1 MCGIVGI
8 YHKKENA
15 CGDIYDALIQVQH
28 RGQDAAG
35 ISTWDSS
42 KMSTYKELGLVTE
55 VFKSSDSLESLTG
68 NMGIGHVRY
77 PTAGGDNVNEAQP
90 FYTANPVNVTL
101 AHNGTLTNSE
111 KLKEELI
118 KTHFCQFNT
127 NSDSEVLLN
136 LFCYELHKIN
146 FRKLT
151 KNHVYAALKNV
162 FEKCSGGYAVVM
174 LVAGIGIVAF
184 RDPKGI
190 RPLSIGKN
198 KRSYL
203 IASESS
209 TVTALEYNLLGDVAP
224 GQVVII
230 NDDGEMDKKR
240 LVKNAVHQP
249 CIFEYVYF
257 SRPDSTI
264 DEISVHKSRLRM
276 GDFLGD
282 KILNEYKK
290 LDVDVVI
297 PVPDTSRTSAMQ
309 VAYKLG
315 VKYRE
320 GFMKNRYIGRTFIM
334 PGQSI
339 RRRSVAQKLNPI
351 EIEFKGKNVL
361 LVDDSI
367 VRGHTSKKIIQ
378 MVRDNGAKKVY
389 FASASPPIRYQNV
402 FGIDMPA
409 TKELVAHNRTIRQ
422 IKNFIGA
429 DELIYQDLE
438 DLKLSASIGNPK
450 ITEYEDSVFTGEYCD
465 RFVTKDYLNNL
476 ERNRKDNT
484 R

>member
-55 VFKSSDSLESLTG
+55 VFKSSDSLESLRG

-111 KLKEELI
+111 KLKEDLV

-127 NSDSEVLLN
+127 SSDSEVLLN

-151 KNHVYAALKNV
+151 KNHVYTALKNV

-224 GQVVII
+224 GQVIII
-230 NDDGEMDKKR
+230 NDDGEMEKKR

-282 KILNEYKK
+282 KILNKYKK

-339 RRRSVAQKLNPI
+339 RKRSVAQKLNPI

-378 MVRDNGAKKVY
+378 MVRNNGAKKVY

-409 TKELVAHNRTIRQ
+409 TKELVAHNRTVRQ

-438 DLKLSASIGNPK
+438 DLRLSASIGNPK

-476 ERNRKDNT
+476 ENSRKDNL

>member
-1 MCGIVGI
+1 MCGIIGI
-8 YHKKENA
+8 YHKKKHA
-15 CGDIYDALIQVQH
+15 CGDVYDALIQVQH

-35 ISTWDSS
+35 ISTLDADKISS
-42 KMSTYKELGLVTE
+42 HKEIGLVTE
-55 VFKSSDSLESLTG
+55 VFKYQDTFENLSG
-68 NMGIGHVRY
+68 NIGIGHVRY

-90 FYTANPVNVTL
+90 FFTENPVNITL
-101 AHNGTLTNSE
+101 AHNGTLTNSK
-111 KLKEELI
+111 KLKEDLI
-118 KTHFCQFNT
+118 KINFCQFNT
-127 NSDSEVLLN
+127 NSDSEVLLKQ
-136 LFCYELHKIN
+136 FCYELYKTN
-146 FRKLT
+146 FRTLT
-151 KNHVYAALKNV
+151 KAHVYKALKSV
-162 FEKCSGGYAVVM
+162 FQKCSGGYAVVM
-174 LVAGIGIVAF
+174 IVAGIGLIAF

-190 RPLSIGKN
+190 RPLSLGKN
-198 KRSYL
+198 KDSFL

-209 TVTALEYNLLGDVAP
+209 AISAMGYAFEGDIKP
-224 GQVVII
+224 GQVII
-230 NDDGEMDKKR
+230 IDENGTIDKKR
-240 LVKNAVHQP
+240 PIKGSSNQP
-249 CIFEYVYF
+249 CLFEYVYF

-282 KILNEYKK
+282 KILKEYKDV
-290 LDVDVVI
+290 DVDVVI
-297 PVPDTSRTSAMQ
+297 PIPDTSRTSAMQ

-334 PGQSI
+334 PGQNI
-339 RRRSVAQKLNPI
+339 RKRSVAQKLNPI
-351 EIEFKGKNVL
+351 EIEFKDKNVL

-409 TKELVAHNRTIRQ
+409 RKELVAHNRTIRQ

-438 DLKLSASIGNPK
+438 ALRLSASIGNPEIK
-450 ITEYEDSVFTGEYCD
+450 EFEDSVFTGNYCD
-465 RFVTKDYLNNL
+465 PFVTQDYLKKL
-476 ERNRKDNT
+476 EENRKDIK